1 MWRANRTFGT
11 FTTLRKVI
19 KITFTK
25 GYISQIMR
33 LRLDKA
39 FTKWYYEPMT
49 VDELFD
55 AIEEKITNDG
65 YMPSK
70 LWDAY
75 IIIAKSHRDLIFNK
89 EILC

>member
-1 MWRANRTFGT
+1 
-11 FTTLRKVI
+11 
-19 KITFTK
+19 
-25 GYISQIMR
+25 
-33 LRLDKA
+33 
-39 FTKWYYEPMT
+39 MT

-75 IIIAKSHRDLIFNK
+75 IIIAKSHRDLMFHK